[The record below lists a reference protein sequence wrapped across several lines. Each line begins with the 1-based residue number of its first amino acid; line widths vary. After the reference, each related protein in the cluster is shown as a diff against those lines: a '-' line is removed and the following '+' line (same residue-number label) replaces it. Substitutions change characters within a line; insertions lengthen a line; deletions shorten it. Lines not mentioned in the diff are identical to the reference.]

1 MTIRDSQK
9 NLIKRID
16 LCKQIRYN
24 IYEGSDELGRSSN
37 KSAEEGKKF
46 NALFK
51 RKGGKSMIIILEEQ
65 DVRREVKRMHNI
77 GASLIIEKGVIG
89 KAAMTWLSRHCY
101 SFREYSALGEIMHA
115 IVTIGHSL
123 PTQAEVEREVSIS
136 RLIRIFG

>member
-65 DVRREVKRMHNI
+65 DVRSEVKKMHNN
-77 GASLIIEKGVIG
+77 GASLIIEKGIIG

-101 SFREYSALGEIMHA
+101 SFRAYSALGERMHA
-115 IVTIGHSL
+115 IVPIGHPL

-136 RLIRIFG
+136 RLRRIFG